1 MIKIILDKPYYTIN
15 DIINI
20 LKDNN
25 ISSSRQ
31 GMSSHIT
38 SENRDVKFIKDKA
51 GILQIP
57 AFDTRIILIFFFS
70 KYHLNCEIIIEV

>member
-38 SENRDVKFIKDKA
+38 SENRDVKFIKDKS

-57 AFDTRIILIFFFS
+57 AFDARIILIFFFS
-70 KYHLNCEIIIEV
+70 KYHLNCDIIIEV